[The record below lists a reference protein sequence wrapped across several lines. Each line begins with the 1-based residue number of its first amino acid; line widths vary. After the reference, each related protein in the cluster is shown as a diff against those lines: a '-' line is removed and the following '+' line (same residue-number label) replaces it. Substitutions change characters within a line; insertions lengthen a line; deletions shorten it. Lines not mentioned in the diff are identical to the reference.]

1 MLPGVSGMLKTS
13 TYISICQTRAADIG
27 ESCESWKSESWT
39 SEAAFEKHPSLQQCR
54 PGKVE
59 LFDFVFQVSP
69 LVDHAN
75 TAKGGRIFLNLK
87 PASATEESARAATS
101 VPGSTSKSYQVG
113 QLSGKQEQVLL

>member
-1 MLPGVSGMLKTS
+1 MKAVKAGNRNHGLLKLPSKNTHLCSSAGL
-13 TYISICQTRAADIG
+13 A
-27 ESCESWKSESWT
+27 KSSFLVLCFT
-39 SEAAFEKHPSLQQCR
+39 
-54 PGKVE
+54 
-59 LFDFVFQVSP
+59 VSP